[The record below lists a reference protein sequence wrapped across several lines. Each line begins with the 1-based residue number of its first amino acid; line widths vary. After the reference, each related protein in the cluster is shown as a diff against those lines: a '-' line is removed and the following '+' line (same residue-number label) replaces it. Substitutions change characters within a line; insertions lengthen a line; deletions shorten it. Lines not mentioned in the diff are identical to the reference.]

1 MRATMETEN
10 NGFIKYHLPCP
21 LCSSSDAVSINKDGS
36 AYCFS
41 CQEYIKEYNME
52 TQQVN
57 TTNSANEY
65 EVKDYLKQSNFAEI
79 IDRNIREQTCKR
91 FGVTVKMDSVGTIT
105 NHYYPY
111 HDKQGAK
118 IATKTRY
125 TKLKEFSIQGNT
137 KFSGLFGEHLFSKN
151 KYIIITEGELDC
163 LSAYQIFK
171 TEKYETP
178 VVSIKNGIT
187 SAVKDI
193 KTSLDFLEQFD
204 NVIINFDNDKQ
215 GQEGAMKVAELF
227 SPGKCKVMHL
237 PEGYKDA
244 SDCLSKNKLQLYT
257 KAFWDAK
264 LYAPDGI
271 INANILFDEIT
282 KPTLKSFVQYPFE
295 GMNKITYGLRP
306 SELVTF
312 TAGSGLGKTQVMR
325 EIVHHIIKST
335 KDNIGLLMLEET
347 PVITSKGLMSIEA
360 NQRLHLPDVHVSKDE
375 MKTYFDATVG
385 TGRVFMFDHF
395 GSNSIDNI
403 VSRVRY
409 LAKGLDCKY
418 VIIDHV
424 SIIVSDQSHGDERR
438 ALDEIMTRL
447 RTLVQETGLSM
458 IVVSHLRRPEG
469 KGHEEGASTS
479 LSQLRGSASIGQ
491 LSDMV
496 IGLERDAQNSDPDIR
511 NTTRIRVLKNRF
523 SGLTGPCCDLKY
535 DVDTGRLNEVQ
546 MVDDEI

>member
-1 MRATMETEN
+1 MEEIN
-10 NGFIKYHLPCP
+10 KNGFVKFHLPCP
-21 LCSSSDAVSINKDGS
+21 LCSSSDAVSVNADNS

-41 CQEYIKEYNME
+41 CQEYIREYDME
-52 TQQVN
+52 LQP
-57 TTNSANEY
+57 TTNSNNEY
-65 EVKDYLKQSNFAEI
+65 EVKDYMKDSNYAEI
-79 IDRNIREQTCKR
+79 IDRNISEQTCKK
-91 FGVTVKMDSVGTIT
+91 FGVTVKMDNMGTIT

-111 HDKQGAK
+111 HDTQGAK

-137 KFSGLFGEHLFSKN
+137 KNSGLFGEHLFSKN
-151 KYIIITEGELDC
+151 KYCIITEGELDC
-163 LSAYQIFK
+163 LSAYQMMLK
-171 TEKYETP
+171 GNYHTP
-178 VVSIKNGIT
+178 VVSIKNGIS

-193 KTSLDFLEQFD
+193 KTSLEWLENNFD
-204 NVIINFDNDKQ
+204 NVIINFDNDEQ
-215 GQEGAMKVAELF
+215 GRVGAMKVAELF

-237 PEGYKDA
+237 PEGFKDA
-244 SDCLSKNKLQLYT
+244 SDCLTKNKIQIYNKT
-257 KAFWDAK
+257 FWDAK
-264 LYAPDGI
+264 VFAPDGI
-271 INANILFDEIT
+271 INANTLLDAVLKPIT
-282 KPTLKSFVQYPFE
+282 KSFVQYPFE
-295 GMNKITYGLRP
+295 GLNKITYGLRP

-325 EIVHHIIKST
+325 EVVHHIIKST
-335 KDNIGLLMLEET
+335 EDKIGLLMLEET
-347 PVITSKGLMSIEA
+347 PVITSKGLMSVEA
-360 NQRLHLPDVHVSKDE
+360 NQRLHLPDVHVSKEE

-403 VSRVRY
+403 VSRVRF

-418 VIIDHV
+418 IVIDHI
-424 SIIVSDQSHGDERR
+424 SIIVSDQQHGDERR

-447 RTLVQETGLSM
+447 RTLVQETGVSM

-496 IGLERDAQNSDPDIR
+496 IGLERDAQNDDPDVR

-523 SGLTGPCCDLKY
+523 SGITGPCCDLRY
-535 DVDTGRLNEVQ
+535 DIDTGRLTEVKS
-546 MVDDEI
+546 DDF

>member
-1 MRATMETEN
+1 MEEIN
-10 NGFIKYHLPCP
+10 KNGFVKFHLPCP
-21 LCSSSDAVSINKDGS
+21 LCSSSDAVSVNADNS

-41 CQEYIKEYNME
+41 CQEYIREYDME
-52 TQQVN
+52 LQP
-57 TTNSANEY
+57 TTNSNNEY
-65 EVKDYLKQSNFAEI
+65 EVKDYMKESNYAEI
-79 IDRNIREQTCKR
+79 IDRNISEQTCKK
-91 FGVTVKMDSVGTIT
+91 FGVTVKMDNMGTIT

-111 HDKQGAK
+111 HDTQGAK

-137 KFSGLFGEHLFSKN
+137 KNSGLFGEHLFSKN
-151 KYIIITEGELDC
+151 KYCIITEGELDC
-163 LSAYQIFK
+163 LSAYQMMLK
-171 TEKYETP
+171 GNYHTP
-178 VVSIKNGIT
+178 VVSIKNGIS

-193 KTSLDFLEQFD
+193 KTSLEWLENNFD
-204 NVIINFDNDKQ
+204 NVIINFDNDEQ
-215 GQEGAMKVAELF
+215 GRVGAMKVAELF

-237 PEGYKDA
+237 PEGFKDA
-244 SDCLSKNKLQLYT
+244 SDCLTKNKIQIYNKT
-257 KAFWDAK
+257 FWDAK
-264 LYAPDGI
+264 VFAPDGI
-271 INANILFDEIT
+271 INANTLLDAVLKPIT
-282 KPTLKSFVQYPFE
+282 KSFVQYPFE
-295 GMNKITYGLRP
+295 GLNKITYGLRP

-325 EIVHHIIKST
+325 EVVHHIIKST
-335 KDNIGLLMLEET
+335 EDKIGLLMLEET
-347 PVITSKGLMSIEA
+347 PVITSKGLMSVEA
-360 NQRLHLPDVHVSKDE
+360 NQRLHLPDVHVSKEE

-385 TGRVFMFDHF
+385 TGRVYMFDHF

-403 VSRVRY
+403 VSRVRF

-418 VIIDHV
+418 IVIDHI
-424 SIIVSDQSHGDERR
+424 SIIVSDQQHGDERR

-447 RTLVQETGLSM
+447 RTLVQETGVSM

-496 IGLERDAQNSDPDIR
+496 IGLERDAQNDDPEVR

-523 SGLTGPCCDLKY
+523 SGITGPCCDLRY
-535 DVDTGRLNEVQ
+535 DIDTGRLTEVKS
-546 MVDDEI
+546 DDF

>member
-1 MRATMETEN
+1 METEK
-10 NGFIKYHLPCP
+10 NGFVKYHLPCP
-21 LCSSSDAVSINKDGS
+21 LCSSSDAVSVNKDGS

-52 TQQVN
+52 TTEIQS
-57 TTNSANEY
+57 TNSKNEY
-65 EVKDYLKQSNFAEI
+65 EVSDYLKQSNYAEI

-91 FGVTVKMDSVGTIT
+91 YGVQVKMDSVGNIT

-125 TKLKEFSIQGNT
+125 TKLKEFSLQGNT
-137 KFSGLFGEHLFSKN
+137 KLSGLFGEHLFNKN

-163 LSAYQIFK
+163 LSAYQMFK
-171 TEKYETP
+171 TDRYETP

-193 KTSLDFLEQFD
+193 KGSLDWLEQFD
-204 NVIINFDNDKQ
+204 NVIINFDNDEQ
-215 GQEGAMKVAELF
+215 GREGALKVAELF
-227 SPGKCKVMHL
+227 SPGKCKILNL
-237 PEGYKDA
+237 PNEYKDA
-244 SDCLSKNKLQLYT
+244 SDCLSKNKIQVYT

-295 GMNKITYGLRP
+295 GINKLTYGIRP
-306 SELVTF
+306 SELITF

-325 EIVHHIIKST
+325 EIVHHMIKST

-347 PVITSKGLMSIEA
+347 PVITSKGLMSVEA
-360 NQRLHLPDVHVSKDE
+360 NQRLHLPDVHVSKEE

-418 VIIDHV
+418 IIIDHV

-447 RTLVQETGLSM
+447 RTLVQETGVSM
-458 IVVSHLRRPEG
+458 IVVSHLRRPDG
-469 KGHEEGASTS
+469 KGHEEGAATS

-496 IGLERDAQNSDPDIR
+496 IGLERDAQNDDPEIR
-511 NTTRIRVLKNRF
+511 NTTRVRVLKNRF
-523 SGLTGPCCDLKY
+523 AGLTGPCCNLQY
-535 DVDTGRLNEVQ
+535 DVDTGRLKEVNL
-546 MVDDEI
+546 DDI

>member
-1 MRATMETEN
+1 METNN

-21 LCSSSDAVSINKDGS
+21 LCSSSDAVSMNKDGS

-41 CQEYIKEYNME
+41 CQEHIKEYNME
-52 TQQVN
+52 TQEIQS
-57 TTNSANEY
+57 TKSTNEY
-65 EVKDYLKQSNFAEI
+65 EVKDYLKQSNYAEI
-79 IDRNIREQTCKR
+79 VDRNIKEPTCKR
-91 FGVTVKMDSVGTIT
+91 YGVTVKMDSVGTIT

-125 TKLKEFSIQGNT
+125 TKLKEFSLQGNT
-137 KFSGLFGEHLFSKN
+137 KVSGLFGEHLFSKN

-163 LSAYQIFK
+163 LSAYQMFK
-171 TEKYETP
+171 TDRYETP

-193 KTSLDFLEQFD
+193 KGSLDWLEKFD
-204 NVIINFDNDKQ
+204 NVIINFDNDEQ
-215 GQEGAMKVAELF
+215 GRVGALKVAELF
-227 SPGKCKVMHL
+227 SPGKCKILHL

-244 SDCLSKNKLQLYT
+244 SDCLQKNKIQIYT

-271 INANILFDEIT
+271 INANILFDAIT

-295 GMNKITYGLRP
+295 GMNKITYGIRP
-306 SELVTF
+306 AELITF

-325 EIVHHIIKST
+325 EVVHHMIKST
-335 KDNIGLLMLEET
+335 EDNIGLLMLEET

-360 NQRLHLPDVHVSKDE
+360 NQRLHLPDVHVSKEE

-418 VIIDHV
+418 IIIDHV

-447 RTLVQETGLSM
+447 RTLVQETGVAM

-469 KGHEEGASTS
+469 KGHEEGAATS

-496 IGLERDAQNSDPDIR
+496 IGLERDAQNDDPDIR
-511 NTTRIRVLKNRF
+511 NTTRVRVLKNRF
-523 SGLTGPCCDLKY
+523 AGLTGPCCDLRY
-535 DVDTGRLNEVQ
+535 DADTGRLKEVE
-546 MVDDEI
+546 VDEI

>member
-1 MRATMETEN
+1 MEEIN
-10 NGFIKYHLPCP
+10 KNGFVKFHLPCP
-21 LCSSSDAVSINKDGS
+21 LCSSSDAVSVNADNS

-41 CQEYIKEYNME
+41 CQEYIREYDME
-52 TQQVN
+52 LQP
-57 TTNSANEY
+57 TTNSNNEY
-65 EVKDYLKQSNFAEI
+65 EVKDYMKDSNYAEI
-79 IDRNIREQTCKR
+79 IDRNISEQTCKK
-91 FGVTVKMDSVGTIT
+91 FGVTVKMDNMGTIT

-111 HDKQGAK
+111 HDTQGAK

-137 KFSGLFGEHLFSKN
+137 KNSGLFGEHLFSKN
-151 KYIIITEGELDC
+151 KYCIITEGELDC
-163 LSAYQIFK
+163 LSAYQMMLK
-171 TEKYETP
+171 GNYHTP
-178 VVSIKNGIT
+178 VVSIKNGIS

-193 KTSLDFLEQFD
+193 KTSLEWLENNFD
-204 NVIINFDNDKQ
+204 NVIINFDNDEQ
-215 GQEGAMKVAELF
+215 GRVGAMKVAELF

-237 PEGYKDA
+237 PEGFKDA
-244 SDCLSKNKLQLYT
+244 SDCLTKNKIQIYNKT
-257 KAFWDAK
+257 FWDAK
-264 LYAPDGI
+264 VFAPDGI
-271 INANILFDEIT
+271 INANTLLDAVLKPIT
-282 KPTLKSFVQYPFE
+282 KSFVQYPFE
-295 GMNKITYGLRP
+295 GLNKITYGLRP

-325 EIVHHIIKST
+325 EVVHHIIKST
-335 KDNIGLLMLEET
+335 EDKIGLLMLEET
-347 PVITSKGLMSIEA
+347 PVITSKGLMSVEA

-403 VSRVRY
+403 VSRVRF

-418 VIIDHV
+418 IVIDHI
-424 SIIVSDQSHGDERR
+424 SIIVSDQQHGDERR

-447 RTLVQETGLSM
+447 RTLVQETGVSM

-469 KGHEEGASTS
+469 KGHEEGAATS

-496 IGLERDAQNSDPDIR
+496 IGLERDAQNDDPDIR

-523 SGLTGPCCDLKY
+523 SGITGPCCDLKY
-535 DVDTGRLNEVQ
+535 DIDTGRLNEVKS
-546 MVDDEI
+546 DDF

>member
-1 MRATMETEN
+1 METNN

-21 LCSSSDAVSINKDGS
+21 LCSSSDAVSMNKDGS

-41 CQEYIKEYNME
+41 CQEHIKEYNME
-52 TQQVN
+52 TQEIQS
-57 TTNSANEY
+57 TKSTNEY
-65 EVKDYLKQSNFAEI
+65 EVKDYLKQSNYAEI
-79 IDRNIREQTCKR
+79 VDRNIKEPTCKR
-91 FGVTVKMDSVGTIT
+91 YGVTVKMDSVGTIT

-125 TKLKEFSIQGNT
+125 TKLKEFSLQGNT
-137 KFSGLFGEHLFSKN
+137 KVSGLFGEHLFSKN

-163 LSAYQIFK
+163 LSAYQMFK
-171 TEKYETP
+171 TDRYETP

-193 KTSLDFLEQFD
+193 KGSLDWLEKFD
-204 NVIINFDNDKQ
+204 NVIINFDNDEQ
-215 GQEGAMKVAELF
+215 GRVGALKVAELF
-227 SPGKCKVMHL
+227 SPGKCKILHL

-244 SDCLSKNKLQLYT
+244 SDCLQKNKIQIYT

-271 INANILFDEIT
+271 INANILFDDIT
-282 KPTLKSFVQYPFE
+282 KPNLKSFVQYPFE
-295 GMNKITYGLRP
+295 GMNKITYGIRP
-306 SELVTF
+306 SELITF

-325 EIVHHIIKST
+325 EVVHHIIKST
-335 KDNIGLLMLEET
+335 EDNIGLLMLEET

-360 NQRLHLPDVHVSKDE
+360 NQRLHLPDVHVSKEE

-418 VIIDHV
+418 IIIDHV

-447 RTLVQETGLSM
+447 RTLVQETGVAM

-469 KGHEEGASTS
+469 KGHEEGAATS

-496 IGLERDAQNSDPDIR
+496 IGLERDAQNDDPDVR
-511 NTTRIRVLKNRF
+511 NTTRVRVLKNRF
-523 SGLTGPCCDLKY
+523 SGLTGPCCDLRY
-535 DVDTGRLNEVQ
+535 DADTGRLKEVE
-546 MVDDEI
+546 VDEI

>member
-1 MRATMETEN
+1 METEK
-10 NGFIKYHLPCP
+10 NGFVKYHLPCP
-21 LCSSSDAVSINKDGS
+21 LCSSSDAVSVNKDGS

-52 TQQVN
+52 TTEIQS
-57 TTNSANEY
+57 TNSKNEY
-65 EVKDYLKQSNFAEI
+65 EVSDYLKQSNYAEI

-91 FGVTVKMDSVGTIT
+91 YGVTVKMDSVGNIT

-125 TKLKEFSIQGNT
+125 TKLKEFSLQGNT
-137 KFSGLFGEHLFSKN
+137 KLSGLFGEHLFNKN

-163 LSAYQIFK
+163 LSAYQMFK
-171 TEKYETP
+171 TDRYETP

-193 KTSLDFLEQFD
+193 KGSLDWLEQFT
-204 NVIINFDNDKQ
+204 NVIINFDNDEQ
-215 GQEGAMKVAELF
+215 GREGALKVAELF
-227 SPGKCKVMHL
+227 SPGKCKILHL
-237 PEGYKDA
+237 PNGYKDA
-244 SDCLSKNKLQLYT
+244 SDCLSKNKIQVYT

-295 GMNKITYGLRP
+295 GINKLTYGIRP
-306 SELVTF
+306 SELITF

-325 EIVHHIIKST
+325 EIVHHMIKST
-335 KDNIGLLMLEET
+335 TDNIGLLMLEET
-347 PVITSKGLMSIEA
+347 PVITSKGLMSVEA
-360 NQRLHLPDVHVSKDE
+360 NQRLHLPDVHVSKEE

-418 VIIDHV
+418 IIIDHV

-447 RTLVQETGLSM
+447 RTLVQETGVSM
-458 IVVSHLRRPEG
+458 IVVSHLRRPDG
-469 KGHEEGASTS
+469 KGHEEGAATS

-496 IGLERDAQNSDPDIR
+496 IGLERDAQNDDPEIR
-511 NTTRIRVLKNRF
+511 NTTRVRVLKNRF
-523 SGLTGPCCDLKY
+523 AGLTGPCCNLQY
-535 DVDTGRLNEVQ
+535 DVDTGRLKEVNL
-546 MVDDEI
+546 DDI

>member
-1 MRATMETEN
+1 METEK
-10 NGFIKYHLPCP
+10 NGFVKYHLPCP
-21 LCSSSDAVSINKDGS
+21 LCSSSDAVSVNKDGS

-52 TQQVN
+52 TTEIQS
-57 TTNSANEY
+57 TNSKNEY
-65 EVKDYLKQSNFAEI
+65 EVSDYLKQSNYAEI

-91 FGVTVKMDSVGTIT
+91 YGVTVKMDSVGNIT

-125 TKLKEFSIQGNT
+125 TKLKEFSLQGNT
-137 KFSGLFGEHLFSKN
+137 KLSGLFGEHLFNKN

-163 LSAYQIFK
+163 LSAYQMFK
-171 TEKYETP
+171 TDRYETP

-193 KTSLDFLEQFD
+193 KGSLDWLEQFD
-204 NVIINFDNDKQ
+204 NVIINFDNDEQ
-215 GQEGAMKVAELF
+215 GREGALKVAELF
-227 SPGKCKVMHL
+227 SPGKCKILHL

-244 SDCLSKNKLQLYT
+244 SDCLSKNKIQVYT

-295 GMNKITYGLRP
+295 GINKLTYGIRP
-306 SELVTF
+306 SELITF

-325 EIVHHIIKST
+325 EIVHHMIKST

-347 PVITSKGLMSIEA
+347 PVITSKGLMSVEA
-360 NQRLHLPDVHVSKDE
+360 NQRLHLPDVHVSKEE
-375 MKTYFDATVG
+375 MKTYFDTTVG

-418 VIIDHV
+418 IIIDHV

-447 RTLVQETGLSM
+447 RTLVQETGVSM
-458 IVVSHLRRPEG
+458 IVVSHLRRPDG
-469 KGHEEGASTS
+469 KGHEEGAATS

-496 IGLERDAQNSDPDIR
+496 IGLERDAQNDDPEIR
-511 NTTRIRVLKNRF
+511 NTTRVRVLKNRF
-523 SGLTGPCCDLKY
+523 AGLTGPCCNLQY
-535 DVDTGRLNEVQ
+535 DVDTGRLKEVNL
-546 MVDDEI
+546 DDI

>member
-1 MRATMETEN
+1 METNN

-21 LCSSSDAVSINKDGS
+21 LCSSSDAVSMNKDGS

-41 CQEYIKEYNME
+41 CQEHIKEYNME
-52 TQQVN
+52 TQEIQS
-57 TTNSANEY
+57 TKSTNEY
-65 EVKDYLKQSNFAEI
+65 EVKDYLKQSNYAEI
-79 IDRNIREQTCKR
+79 VDRNIKEPTCKR
-91 FGVTVKMDSVGTIT
+91 YGVTVKMDSIGNIT

-125 TKLKEFSIQGNT
+125 TKLKEFSLQGNT
-137 KFSGLFGEHLFSKN
+137 KVSGLFGEHLFSKN
-151 KYIIITEGELDC
+151 KYVIITEGELDC
-163 LSAYQIFK
+163 LSAYQMFK
-171 TEKYETP
+171 TDRYETP

-193 KTSLDFLEQFD
+193 KGSLDWLEQFD
-204 NVIINFDNDKQ
+204 NVIINFDNDEQ
-215 GQEGAMKVAELF
+215 GRVGALKVAELF
-227 SPGKCKVMHL
+227 SPGKCKIIHL

-244 SDCLSKNKLQLYT
+244 SDCLQKNKIQIYT

-295 GMNKITYGLRP
+295 GMNKITYGIRP
-306 SELVTF
+306 SELITF

-325 EIVHHIIKST
+325 EVVHHMIKST
-335 KDNIGLLMLEET
+335 EDNIGLLMLEET

-360 NQRLHLPDVHVSKDE
+360 NQRLHLPDVHVSKEE

-418 VIIDHV
+418 IIIDHV

-447 RTLVQETGLSM
+447 RTLVQETGVAM

-469 KGHEEGASTS
+469 KGHEEGAATS

-496 IGLERDAQNSDPDIR
+496 IGLERDAQNDDPDIR
-511 NTTRIRVLKNRF
+511 NTTRVRVLKNRF
-523 SGLTGPCCDLKY
+523 AGLTGPCCDLRY
-535 DVDTGRLNEVQ
+535 DADTGRLKEVE
-546 MVDDEI
+546 VDEI

>member
-1 MRATMETEN
+1 METEK
-10 NGFIKYHLPCP
+10 NGFVKYHLPCP
-21 LCSSSDAVSINKDGS
+21 LCPSSDAVSLNKDGS
-36 AYCFS
+36 AFCFS
-41 CQEYIKEYNME
+41 CQQYIKEYNME
-52 TQQVN
+52 TTEIQS
-57 TTNSANEY
+57 TNSRNEY
-65 EVKDYLKQSNFAEI
+65 EVSDYLKQSNYAEI
-79 IDRNIREQTCKR
+79 IDRNIKEQTCR
-91 FGVTVKMDSVGTIT
+91 RYGVQVKMDSVGNIT

-125 TKLKEFSIQGNT
+125 TKLKEFSLQGNT
-137 KFSGLFGEHLFSKN
+137 KLSGLFGEHLFNKN

-163 LSAYQIFK
+163 LSAYQMFK
-171 TEKYETP
+171 TDRYETP

-193 KTSLDFLEQFD
+193 KGSLDWLEQFD
-204 NVIINFDNDKQ
+204 NVIINFDNDEQ
-215 GQEGAMKVAELF
+215 GREGALKVAELF
-227 SPGKCKVMHL
+227 SPGKCKILHL

-244 SDCLSKNKLQLYT
+244 SDCLSKNKIQIYT

-295 GMNKITYGLRP
+295 GINKLTYGIRP
-306 SELVTF
+306 SELITF

-325 EIVHHIIKST
+325 EIVHHMIKST

-347 PVITSKGLMSIEA
+347 PVITSKGLMSVEA
-360 NQRLHLPDVHVSKDE
+360 NQRLHLPDVHVSKEE

-418 VIIDHV
+418 IIIDHV

-447 RTLVQETGLSM
+447 RTLVQETGVSM
-458 IVVSHLRRPEG
+458 IVVSHLRRPDG
-469 KGHEEGASTS
+469 KGHEEGAATS

-496 IGLERDAQNSDPDIR
+496 IGLERDAQNDDPEIR
-511 NTTRIRVLKNRF
+511 NTTRVRVLKNRF
-523 SGLTGPCCDLKY
+523 AGLTGPCCNLQY
-535 DVDTGRLNEVQ
+535 DVDTGRLKEVNL
-546 MVDDEI
+546 DDI

>member
-1 MRATMETEN
+1 MEEIN
-10 NGFIKYHLPCP
+10 KNGFVKFHLPCP
-21 LCSSSDAVSINKDGS
+21 LCSSSDAVSVNADNS

-41 CQEYIKEYNME
+41 CQQYIREYDME
-52 TQQVN
+52 LQP
-57 TTNSANEY
+57 TTSSNNEY
-65 EVKDYLKQSNFAEI
+65 EVKDYMKESNYAEI
-79 IDRNIREQTCKR
+79 IDRNISEQTCKK
-91 FGVTVKMDSVGTIT
+91 FGVTVKMDNMGTIT

-111 HDKQGAK
+111 HDTQGAK

-137 KFSGLFGEHLFSKN
+137 KNSGLFGEHLFSKN
-151 KYIIITEGELDC
+151 KYCIITEGELDC
-163 LSAYQIFK
+163 LSAYQMMLK
-171 TEKYETP
+171 GTYHTP
-178 VVSIKNGIT
+178 VVSIKNGIS

-193 KTSLDFLEQFD
+193 KTSLEWLENNFD
-204 NVIINFDNDKQ
+204 NVIINFDNDEQ
-215 GQEGAMKVAELF
+215 GRVGAMKVAELF

-237 PEGYKDA
+237 PEGFKDA
-244 SDCLSKNKLQLYT
+244 SDCLTKNKIQIYNKT
-257 KAFWDAK
+257 FWDAK
-264 LYAPDGI
+264 VFAPDGI
-271 INANILFDEIT
+271 INANILFDEVAKPIT
-282 KPTLKSFVQYPFE
+282 KSFVQYPFE
-295 GMNKITYGLRP
+295 GLNKITYGLRP
-306 SELVTF
+306 AELVTF

-325 EIVHHIIKST
+325 EVVHHIIKST

-347 PVITSKGLMSIEA
+347 PVITSKGLMSVEA
-360 NQRLHLPDVHVSKDE
+360 NQRLHLPDVHVSKEE

-385 TGRVFMFDHF
+385 TGRVYMFDHF

-403 VSRVRY
+403 VSRVRF

-447 RTLVQETGLSM
+447 RTLVQETGVSM
-458 IVVSHLRRPEG
+458 IVVSHLRRPDG
-469 KGHEEGASTS
+469 KGHEEGAATS

-496 IGLERDAQNSDPDIR
+496 IGLERDAQNDDPDIR

-523 SGLTGPCCDLKY
+523 SGITGPCCDLRY
-535 DVDTGRLNEVQ
+535 DIDTGRLTEVKS
-546 MVDDEI
+546 DDF

>member
-1 MRATMETEN
+1 MRATMETEK
-10 NGFIKYHLPCP
+10 NGFVKYHLPCP
-21 LCSSSDAVSINKDGS
+21 LCSSSDAVSVNKDGS

-52 TQQVN
+52 TAEIQS
-57 TTNSANEY
+57 TNSKNEY
-65 EVKDYLKQSNFAEI
+65 EVSDYLKQSNYAEI

-91 FGVTVKMDSVGTIT
+91 YGVTVKMDSVGNIT

-125 TKLKEFSIQGNT
+125 TKLKEFSLQGNT
-137 KFSGLFGEHLFSKN
+137 KLAGLFGEHLFNKN

-163 LSAYQIFK
+163 LSAYQMFK
-171 TEKYETP
+171 TDRYETP

-193 KTSLDFLEQFD
+193 KGSLDWLEQFD
-204 NVIINFDNDKQ
+204 NVIINFDNDEQ
-215 GQEGAMKVAELF
+215 GREGALKVAELF
-227 SPGKCKVMHL
+227 SPGKCKILHL
-237 PEGYKDA
+237 PNEYKDA
-244 SDCLSKNKLQLYT
+244 SDCLSKNKIQVYT

-295 GMNKITYGLRP
+295 GINKLTYGIRP
-306 SELVTF
+306 AELITF

-325 EIVHHIIKST
+325 EIVHHMIKST

-347 PVITSKGLMSIEA
+347 PVITSKGLMSVEA
-360 NQRLHLPDVHVSKDE
+360 NQRLHLPDVHVSKEE

-418 VIIDHV
+418 IIIDHV

-447 RTLVQETGLSM
+447 RTLVQETGVSM
-458 IVVSHLRRPEG
+458 IVVSHLRRPDG
-469 KGHEEGASTS
+469 KGHEEGAATS

-496 IGLERDAQNSDPDIR
+496 IGLERDAQNDDPEIR
-511 NTTRIRVLKNRF
+511 NTTRVRVLKNRF
-523 SGLTGPCCDLKY
+523 AGLTGPCCNLQY
-535 DVDTGRLNEVQ
+535 DVDTGRLKEVNL
-546 MVDDEI
+546 DDI

>member
-1 MRATMETEN
+1 MEEIN
-10 NGFIKYHLPCP
+10 KNGFVKFHLPCP
-21 LCSSSDAVSINKDGS
+21 LCSSSDAVSVNADNS

-41 CQEYIKEYNME
+41 CQEYIREYDME
-52 TQQVN
+52 LQP
-57 TTNSANEY
+57 TTNSNNEY
-65 EVKDYLKQSNFAEI
+65 EVKDYMKESNYAEI
-79 IDRNIREQTCKR
+79 IDRNISEQTCKK
-91 FGVTVKMDSVGTIT
+91 FGVTVKMDNMGTIT

-111 HDKQGAK
+111 HDTQGAK

-137 KFSGLFGEHLFSKN
+137 KNSGLFGQHLFSKN
-151 KYIIITEGELDC
+151 KYCIITEGELDA
-163 LSAYQIFK
+163 LSAYQMMLK
-171 TEKYETP
+171 GNYHTP
-178 VVSIKNGIT
+178 VVSIKNGIS

-193 KTSLDFLEQFD
+193 KTSLEWLENNFD
-204 NVIINFDNDKQ
+204 NVIINFDNDEQ
-215 GQEGAMKVAELF
+215 GRVGAMKVAELF

-237 PEGYKDA
+237 PEGFKDA
-244 SDCLSKNKLQLYT
+244 SDCLTKNKIQIYNKT
-257 KAFWDAK
+257 FWDAK
-264 LYAPDGI
+264 VFAPDGI
-271 INANILFDEIT
+271 INANTLLDAVL
-282 KPTLKSFVQYPFE
+282 KPISKSFVQYPFE
-295 GMNKITYGLRP
+295 GLNKITYGLRP

-325 EIVHHIIKST
+325 EVVHHIIKST
-335 KDNIGLLMLEET
+335 EDKIGLLMLEET
-347 PVITSKGLMSIEA
+347 PVITSKGLMSVEA
-360 NQRLHLPDVHVSKDE
+360 NQRLHLPDVHVSKEE

-385 TGRVFMFDHF
+385 TGRVYMFDHF

-403 VSRVRY
+403 VSRVRF

-418 VIIDHV
+418 IVIDHI
-424 SIIVSDQSHGDERR
+424 SIIVSDQQHGDERR

-447 RTLVQETGLSM
+447 RTLVQETGVSM

-496 IGLERDAQNSDPDIR
+496 IGLERDAQNDDPEVR

-523 SGLTGPCCDLKY
+523 SGITGPCCDLRY
-535 DVDTGRLNEVQ
+535 DVDTGRLTEVKS
-546 MVDDEI
+546 DDF

>member
-1 MRATMETEN
+1 METED
-10 NGFIKYHLPCP
+10 NGFVKYHLPCP
-21 LCSSSDAVSINKDGS
+21 LCSSSDAVSVNKDGS

-52 TQQVN
+52 TTEIQS
-57 TTNSANEY
+57 TNSTNEY
-65 EVKDYLKQSNFAEI
+65 EVSNYLKQSNYAEI

-91 FGVTVKMDSVGTIT
+91 YGVTVKMDSVGNIT

-125 TKLKEFSIQGNT
+125 TKLKEFSLQGNT
-137 KFSGLFGEHLFSKN
+137 KVSGLFGEHLFNKN

-163 LSAYQIFK
+163 LSAYQMFK
-171 TEKYETP
+171 TDKYETP

-193 KTSLDFLEQFD
+193 KGSLDWLENNFD
-204 NVIINFDNDKQ
+204 NVIINFDNDDQ
-215 GQEGAMKVAELF
+215 GREGALKVAELF
-227 SPGKCKVMHL
+227 SPGKCKILHL
-237 PEGYKDA
+237 PNGYKDA
-244 SDCLSKNKLQLYT
+244 SDCLSKNKIQVYT

-295 GMNKITYGLRP
+295 GINKLTYGIRP
-306 SELVTF
+306 AELITF

-325 EIVHHIIKST
+325 EIVHHMIKST

-360 NQRLHLPDVHVSKDE
+360 NQRLHLPDVHVSKEE

-447 RTLVQETGLSM
+447 RTLVQETGVSM
-458 IVVSHLRRPEG
+458 IVVSHLRRPDG
-469 KGHEEGASTS
+469 KGHEEGAATS

-496 IGLERDAQNSDPDIR
+496 IGLERDAQNDDPEIR
-511 NTTRIRVLKNRF
+511 NTTRVRVLKNRF
-523 SGLTGPCCDLKY
+523 AGLTGPCCNLQY
-535 DVDTGRLNEVQ
+535 DVDTGRLKEVNL
-546 MVDDEI
+546 DEI

>member
-1 MRATMETEN
+1 METEK
-10 NGFIKYHLPCP
+10 NGFVKYHLPCP
-21 LCSSSDAVSINKDGS
+21 LCSSSDAVSVNKDGS

-52 TQQVN
+52 TTEIQS
-57 TTNSANEY
+57 TNSKNEY
-65 EVKDYLKQSNFAEI
+65 EVSDYLKQSNYAEI

-91 FGVTVKMDSVGTIT
+91 YGVQVKMDSVGNIT

-125 TKLKEFSIQGNT
+125 TKLKEFSLQGNT
-137 KFSGLFGEHLFSKN
+137 KLAGLFGEHLFNKN

-163 LSAYQIFK
+163 LSAYQMFK
-171 TEKYETP
+171 TDRYETP

-193 KTSLDFLEQFD
+193 KGSLDWLEQFD
-204 NVIINFDNDKQ
+204 NVIINFDNDEQ
-215 GQEGAMKVAELF
+215 GREGALKVAELF
-227 SPGKCKVMHL
+227 SPGKCKILNL
-237 PEGYKDA
+237 PNEYKDA
-244 SDCLSKNKLQLYT
+244 SDCLSKNKIQVYT

-295 GMNKITYGLRP
+295 GINKLTYGIRP
-306 SELVTF
+306 AELITF

-325 EIVHHIIKST
+325 EIVHHMIKST

-347 PVITSKGLMSIEA
+347 PVITSKGLMSVEA
-360 NQRLHLPDVHVSKDE
+360 NQRLHLPDVHVSKEE

-418 VIIDHV
+418 IIIDHV

-447 RTLVQETGLSM
+447 RTLVQETGVSM
-458 IVVSHLRRPEG
+458 IVVSHLRRPDG
-469 KGHEEGASTS
+469 KGHEEGAATS

-496 IGLERDAQNSDPDIR
+496 IGLERDAQNDDPEIR
-511 NTTRIRVLKNRF
+511 NTTRVRVLKNRF
-523 SGLTGPCCDLKY
+523 AGLTGPCCNLQY
-535 DVDTGRLNEVQ
+535 DIDTGRLKEVNL
-546 MVDDEI
+546 DDI